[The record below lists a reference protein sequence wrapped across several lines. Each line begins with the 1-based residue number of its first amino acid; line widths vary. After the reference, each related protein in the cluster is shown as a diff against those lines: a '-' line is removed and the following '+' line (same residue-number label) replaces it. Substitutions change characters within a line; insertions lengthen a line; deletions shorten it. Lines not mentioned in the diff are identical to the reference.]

1 MSFRWWAG
9 RQTDKGNEAFEGIY
23 PVLMLAA
30 MAVSGDDQITVSGQ
44 SVFNQLRQASADS
57 SRQILVGG
65 DGKPQLNG
73 RGGFVDVLSAGSW
86 RGDK

>member
-1 MSFRWWAG
+1 
-9 RQTDKGNEAFEGIY
+9 
-23 PVLMLAA
+23 MLAA
-30 MAVSGDDQITVSGQ
+30 MAVSGDDQVTVSGQ

-65 DGKPQLNG
+65 DGKSQLNG